1 MRPHRAAEPSERVVE
16 CADRLLPRCCVSRR
30 NRFEVLAH
38 HRGQRGI
45 PVNRYLAYL
54 PDDFIGNPQRN
65 VQCRLSPSVD
75 CTIIRLTRNTAPGQH
90 CTGPFFPLSCP
101 SPDDPH
107 RATPNPPA
115 VAESPLRFDY
125 HPLDAWRP
133 AALPPGRCRQRHRIR
148 PNRPTHEKRPAEAG
162 RRLQDLRIPQYDV
175 HVAAQREDETADAQH
190 ERGLV
195 SATNDSICNRGILW

>member
-133 AALPPGRCRQRHRIR
+133 AALPPYRLAAAASGTAFGPTALLTKSAPPKRGAGYRIFGSR
-148 PNRPTHEKRPAEAG
+148 
-162 RRLQDLRIPQYDV
+162 
-175 HVAAQREDETADAQH
+175 
-190 ERGLV
+190 
-195 SATNDSICNRGILW
+195 SF